1 MNERDLNL
9 LKNMLMFAERINSR
23 IKNLSLEQFLNDEE
37 KQDLILYPLG
47 QLGENANRVSE
58 ELREKCLEILWNP
71 IIGIRNRIFHSYEDI
86 NMRIVYQA
94 AIEHIP
100 VLIKQLKKILFDNDF
115 SSDVGISK

>member
-1 MNERDLNL
+1 MNERDLCS

-23 IKNLSLEQFLNDEE
+23 IKNLSLDQFLENVE

-58 ELREKCLEILWNP
+58 ELRQKYHEILWNP

-86 NMRIVYQA
+86 NMSIVYQA
-94 AIEHIP
+94 AIDHTP
-100 VLIKQLKKILFDNDF
+100 VLINQLKKILLQDDN
-115 SSDVGISK
+115 

>member
-1 MNERDLNL
+1 MNERDLNS

-23 IKNLSLEQFLNDEE
+23 IENVSLEQFLYDEE

-47 QLGENANRVSE
+47 QIGENANRVSE
-58 ELREKCLEILWNP
+58 ELRERCHEILWNP

-86 NMRIVYQA
+86 SMSIVYQA
-94 AIEHIP
+94 AIEHTP

-115 SSDVGISK
+115 SFGAGIGK